1 MNYLN
6 PNKNPSGAYGNLQSY
21 PVKGLLAFPDEFL
34 PEFFKE
40 DKKCA
45 GFVNIEDDGE
55 TVTACTWD
63 EEAYQAYIATLPEDT
78 GETPS
83 ENPVTF
89 ESLKEENE
97 ALKAQVAELE
107 SQVTETQM
115 ALCDVYEQVT
125 AAMLEKEG

>member
-34 PEFFKE
+34 TEFFKA

-63 EEAYQAYIATLPEDT
+63 EEAYQSYIATLPEEAV
-78 GETPS
+78 ETTNTEEP
-83 ENPVTF
+83 TI
-89 ESLKEENE
+89 ESMRTEIIELKGRIS
-97 ALKAQVAELE
+97 ELE
-107 SQVTETQM
+107 
-115 ALCDVYEQVT
+115 AKT
-125 AAMLEKEG
+125 AE

>member
-34 PEFFKE
+34 PEFFKA

-55 TVTACTWD
+55 TVTACVWD
-63 EEAYQAYIATLPEDT
+63 EEAYQAYVVTLPEEAVEAVAEEPAT
-78 GETPS
+78 LANLST
-83 ENPVTF
+83 ENT
-89 ESLKEENE
+89 K
-97 ALKAQVAELE
+97 LKAQLKLQSEQQTFLE
-107 SQVTETQM
+107 DCILEM
-115 ALCDVYEQVT
+115 ADVVY
-125 AAMLEKEG
+125 A